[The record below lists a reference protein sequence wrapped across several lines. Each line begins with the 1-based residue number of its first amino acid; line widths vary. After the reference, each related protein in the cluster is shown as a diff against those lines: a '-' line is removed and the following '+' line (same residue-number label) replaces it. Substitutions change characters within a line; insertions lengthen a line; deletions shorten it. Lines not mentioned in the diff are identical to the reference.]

1 MAEALVTKRLHV
13 SGLTPAITKADIERR
28 LSAFGTVK
36 ATDGFGA
43 CDALGDPRKF
53 AYVTI
58 EATARD
64 LAKCGWSSW
73 NAPNCPLIPT
83 GLNVLSGSTW
93 KGTKLRIGEAK
104 PDFRERYSHPSYGD

>member
-13 SGLTPAITKADIERR
+13 SGLTPAITEADIERR

-58 EATARD
+58 EATPKD
-64 LAKCGWSSW
+64 LAKCRSSSW
-73 NAPNCPLIPT
+73 NVPNCSHIIT

-104 PDFRERYSHPSYGD
+104 LDFRERYSHPFYGD